1 MDLATG
7 MLMFIINAPIVKTI
21 VDDVFF
27 HNDEQLHE
35 FDDEENDDDVAKA
48 IAKKAATKA
57 KQKANALKLFVQND
71 DDPHYTVIIKNVMW
85 FELTM
90 DHVSID
96 MSFHQIAVAIQHAKD
111 RTKNAKLSGMNDL
124 IVA

>member
-71 DDPHYTVIIKNVMW
+71 DDPHYTVIIKNVM
-85 FELTM
+85 
-90 DHVSID
+90 
-96 MSFHQIAVAIQHAKD
+96 
-111 RTKNAKLSGMNDL
+111 
-124 IVA
+124 